1 MELVKKNENEQPP
14 KEPVKVWHKQQED
27 ILKDWSEMAAS
38 YQWLHSRSYN
48 KFKSQNMWFA
58 LPVIII
64 STVTGTANFAQSSLP
79 TAAQSW
85 APAAIG
91 FLNLTAG
98 LITTVAQFLRVSE
111 QMEGHRASSVEYGKL
126 ARNIEVELSLPAPER
141 NTGGLDYI
149 KQCRG
154 DIDRLI
160 EQSPD
165 IPMKILNQFQ
175 NNVMTDL
182 SGVDFGLPKI
192 LKLEPINVFREE
204 DQKLMEIK
212 KAKEKAMIFEE
223 ENRKRR
229 QIIQE
234 EENRR
239 KSIFD
244 SEGIQDKLDKLK
256 QMEDDKKKE
265 AEAKKNIS
273 INAISKTLGKLNSIM
288 IGHDNSSDDDS
299 ETSPQHD
306 FSTPSIII
314 DIQEQLEQD
323 PSGNNNDNQDPSG
336 NNNDNQDPSGNNN
349 DNQDP
354 SNNTPVIIG

>member
-1 MELVKKNENEQPP
+1 MELVEVNNTEQPP
-14 KEPVKVWHKQQED
+14 KKEKEKIWHKQQED

-79 TAAQSW
+79 EDAQTW

-111 QMEGHRASSVEYGKL
+111 QMEGHRASGVEYGKL
-126 ARNIEVELSLPAPER
+126 ARNIEVELSLPASER
-141 NTGGLDYI
+141 NSGGLEYI

-223 ENRKRR
+223 EKRKRE
-229 QIIQE
+229 QIIKE
-234 EENRR
+234 DADRR
-239 KSIFD
+239 QSIFD

-256 QMEDDKKKE
+256 QMEDAKKKE

-306 FSTPSIII
+306 FSTPSVII
-314 DIQEQLEQD
+314 DIEEQLELD
-323 PSGNNNDNQDPSG
+323 PSGNNTEDPVDNNQDPS
-336 NNNDNQDPSGNNN
+336 NN
-349 DNQDP
+349 DP

>member
-1 MELVKKNENEQPP
+1 MVRSSCCYYYTLLLV
-14 KEPVKVWHKQQED
+14 
-27 ILKDWSEMAAS
+27 
-38 YQWLHSRSYN
+38 
-48 KFKSQNMWFA
+48 
-58 LPVIII
+58 
-64 STVTGTANFAQSSLP
+64 LP
-79 TAAQSW
+79 TSHKVPSPSAAQAW

-141 NTGGLDYI
+141 NTGGLEYI

-165 IPMKILNQFQ
+165 IPMKILGEFQ
-175 NNVMTDL
+175 HNVMVDL

-212 KAKEKAMIFEE
+212 KAQEKRAIFEE
-223 ENRKRR
+223 EKKENANKLLKKKK
-229 QIIQE
+229 I
-234 EENRR
+234 EENLFL
-239 KSIFD
+239 IP
-244 SEGIQDKLDKLK
+244 EGIQDKLDKLK
-256 QMEDDKKKE
+256 QMEDEKKKA

-273 INAISKTLGKLNSIM
+273 INAISKKLLAN
-288 IGHDNSSDDDS
+288 
-299 ETSPQHD
+299 
-306 FSTPSIII
+306 
-314 DIQEQLEQD
+314 
-323 PSGNNNDNQDPSG
+323 
-336 NNNDNQDPSGNNN
+336 
-349 DNQDP
+349 
-354 SNNTPVIIG
+354 

>member
-1 MELVKKNENEQPP
+1 MELADVKNTEQPP
-14 KEPVKVWHKQQED
+14 KIEKDKVWHKQQED

-64 STVTGTANFAQSSLP
+64 STITGTANFAQSSLP
-79 TAAQSW
+79 TAAQAW

-141 NTGGLDYI
+141 NTGGLEYI

-165 IPMKILNQFQ
+165 IPMKILGEFQ
-175 NNVMTDL
+175 HNVMVDL

-212 KAKEKAMIFEE
+212 KAQEKRAIFEE
-223 ENRKRR
+223 EKRKRE
-229 QIIQE
+229 QIIKE

-256 QMEDDKKKE
+256 QMEDEKKKA

-288 IGHDNSSDDDS
+288 IGGGSSDDDS
-299 ETSPQHD
+299 DSHSPKHD
-306 FSTPSIII
+306 FSTPSVII
-314 DIQEQLEQD
+314 DIEEQLD
-323 PSGNNNDNQDPSG
+323 IDLSGNNQDPSG
-336 NNNDNQDPSGNNN
+336 NNQDPSGNN
-349 DNQDP
+349 QDP
-354 SNNTPVIIG
+354 SNNARVSIG

>member
-1 MELVKKNENEQPP
+1 
-14 KEPVKVWHKQQED
+14 
-27 ILKDWSEMAAS
+27 
-38 YQWLHSRSYN
+38 
-48 KFKSQNMWFA
+48 MWFA

-64 STVTGTANFAQSSLP
+64 STITGTANFAQSSLP
-79 TAAQSW
+79 TAAQAW

-141 NTGGLDYI
+141 NTAGLEYI

-165 IPMKILNQFQ
+165 IPMKILGEFQ
-175 NNVMTDL
+175 KGVMVDL

-212 KAKEKAMIFEE
+212 KAQEMLSLSKKVESKA
-223 ENRKRR
+223 
-229 QIIQE
+229 
-234 EENRR
+234 
-239 KSIFD
+239 
-244 SEGIQDKLDKLK
+244 
-256 QMEDDKKKE
+256 
-265 AEAKKNIS
+265 
-273 INAISKTLGKLNSIM
+273 T
-288 IGHDNSSDDDS
+288 
-299 ETSPQHD
+299 
-306 FSTPSIII
+306 
-314 DIQEQLEQD
+314 
-323 PSGNNNDNQDPSG
+323 
-336 NNNDNQDPSGNNN
+336 
-349 DNQDP
+349 
-354 SNNTPVIIG
+354 

>member
-1 MELVKKNENEQPP
+1 MELIEINNKDIVQTKEPP
-14 KEPVKVWHKQQED
+14 KIWHKQQED

-79 TAAQSW
+79 TSAQSW

-111 QMEGHRASSVEYGKL
+111 QMEGHRASGVEYGKL
-126 ARNIEVELSLPAPER
+126 ARNIEVELSLPADER
-141 NTGGLDYI
+141 NSGGLEYI

-175 NNVMTDL
+175 NNVMPDL

-204 DQKLMEIK
+204 DQKLMQIK
-212 KAKEKAMIFEE
+212 KDKEKALIFEQE
-223 ENRKRR
+223 KQRR
-229 QIIQE
+229 QLIIQE
-234 EENRR
+234 EEN
-239 KSIFD
+239 K
-244 SEGIQDKLDKLK
+244 
-256 QMEDDKKKE
+256 
-265 AEAKKNIS
+265 
-273 INAISKTLGKLNSIM
+273 
-288 IGHDNSSDDDS
+288 
-299 ETSPQHD
+299 PQIL
-306 FSTPSIII
+306 FPRP
-314 DIQEQLEQD
+314 LV
-323 PSGNNNDNQDPSG
+323 N
-336 NNNDNQDPSGNNN
+336 
-349 DNQDP
+349 
-354 SNNTPVIIG
+354 

>member
-1 MELVKKNENEQPP
+1 MEIVEINNTEQTPKKE
-14 KEPVKVWHKQQED
+14 KEKIWHKQQED

-79 TAAQSW
+79 TEAQSW

-111 QMEGHRASSVEYGKL
+111 QMEGHRASGVEYGKL
-126 ARNIEVELSLPAPER
+126 ARNIEVELSLPAAER

-149 KQCRG
+149 KQCRA

-175 NNVMTDL
+175 NNVMVDL

-204 DQKLMEIK
+204 DQKIMEIK
-212 KAKEKAMIFEE
+212 KAKEKALIFEE
-223 ENRKRR
+223 EKRKREL
-229 QIIQE
+229 IIKE

-256 QMEDDKKKE
+256 KMENDKKKE

-288 IGHDNSSDDDS
+288 IGQHSSDDDDDS
-299 ETSPQHD
+299 DNPPNP
-306 FSTPSIII
+306 FNTPSVII
-314 DIQEQLEQD
+314 DIQEQLD
-323 PSGNNNDNQDPSG
+323 LDLSGNNT
-336 NNNDNQDPSGNNN
+336 QDPSGNNN

-354 SNNTPVIIG
+354 SNNNPIIIG

>member
-14 KEPVKVWHKQQED
+14 KEQEKVWHKQQED

-64 STVTGTANFAQSSLP
+64 STITGTANFAQSSLP
-79 TAAQSW
+79 TSAQSW

-111 QMEGHRASSVEYGKL
+111 QMEGHRASGVEYGKL
-126 ARNIEVELSLPAPER
+126 ARNIEVELSLPALER
-141 NTGGLDYI
+141 NSAGLEYI

-175 NNVMTDL
+175 NNVMIDL

-204 DQKLMEIK
+204 DQKIMEIK

-223 ENRKRR
+223 EKRKRQ

-256 QMEDDKKKE
+256 QMENDKKKE

-273 INAISKTLGKLNSIM
+273 INAISKTLGRLNSIM
-288 IGHDNSSDDDS
+288 IGHDNSSDDDDS
-299 ETSPQHD
+299 DTPPNP
-306 FSTPSIII
+306 FINTPSVII

-323 PSGNNNDNQDPSG
+323 PSGNNTEDPSS
-336 NNNDNQDPSGNNN
+336 NNNN

-354 SNNTPVIIG
+354 SNNNPVIIG

>member
-1 MELVKKNENEQPP
+1 MELVEINNAEQPP
-14 KEPVKVWHKQQED
+14 KKEKEKVWHKQQED

-79 TAAQSW
+79 TEAQSW

-126 ARNIEVELSLPAPER
+126 ARNIEVELSLPAAER

-165 IPMKILNQFQ
+165 IPMKILGEFQ
-175 NNVMTDL
+175 NNVMVDL

-212 KAKEKAMIFEE
+212 KAKEKALIFEE
-223 ENRKRR
+223 EKRKREL
-229 QIIQE
+229 IIKE

-256 QMEDDKKKE
+256 KMENDKKKE

-288 IGHDNSSDDDS
+288 IGHDNSSDDDD
-299 ETSPQHD
+299 TDNPPNH
-306 FSTPSIII
+306 FTNTPSVII

-323 PSGNNNDNQDPSG
+323 PSGNNTE
-336 NNNDNQDPSGNNN
+336 DPSGNNN

-354 SNNTPVIIG
+354 SNNNTIIIG

>member
-1 MELVKKNENEQPP
+1 MELVDVNNTEQPP
-14 KEPVKVWHKQQED
+14 KKDQPKIWHKQQED

-79 TAAQSW
+79 EDAQSW

-111 QMEGHRASSVEYGKL
+111 QMEGHRASGVEYGKL
-126 ARNIEVELSLPAPER
+126 ARNIEVELSLPASER
-141 NTGGLDYI
+141 NTGGLEYI

-154 DIDRLI
+154 DIDRLT

-175 NNVMTDL
+175 NNVMVDL

-204 DQKLMEIK
+204 DQQLMEIK

-223 ENRKRR
+223 EQRKRK

-239 KSIFD
+239 QSIFD

-256 QMEDDKKKE
+256 QMEDAKKKE

-273 INAISKTLGKLNSIM
+273 INSISKTLGKLNSIM
-288 IGHDNSSDDDS
+288 IGHDNSSDDDDA
-299 ETSPQHD
+299 EPSPKHN
-306 FSTPSIII
+306 FNTPSVII
-314 DIQEQLEQD
+314 DIEEQLEQD
-323 PSGNNNDNQDPSG
+323 PSGNNTE
-336 NNNDNQDPSGNNN
+336 DPSGNNN

-354 SNNTPVIIG
+354 SNNNPVIIG

>member
-1 MELVKKNENEQPP
+1 MELADVKNIEQPP
-14 KEPVKVWHKQQED
+14 NTEIEKVWHKQQED

-79 TAAQSW
+79 TDAQSW

-111 QMEGHRASSVEYGKL
+111 QMEGHRASGVEYGKL
-126 ARNIEVELSLPAPER
+126 ARNIEVELSLPASER
-141 NTGGLDYI
+141 NSGGLEYI

-175 NNVMTDL
+175 NNVMVDL

-204 DQKLMEIK
+204 DQQLMEIK

-223 ENRKRR
+223 EKRKRQ
-229 QIIQE
+229 QIIKE

-239 KSIFD
+239 QSIFD

-256 QMEDDKKKE
+256 QMEDEQKKE

-288 IGHDNSSDDDS
+288 IGHDNSSDDDY
-299 ETSPQHD
+299 ETSPKHD
-306 FSTPSIII
+306 FSTPSVII
-314 DIQEQLEQD
+314 DIEEQLQLD
-323 PSGNNNDNQDPSG
+323 PSGNNTEDPSA
-336 NNNDNQDPSGNNN
+336 NNHH
-349 DNQDP
+349 NQDP
-354 SNNTPVIIG
+354 SNNNPLVIG

>member
-14 KEPVKVWHKQQED
+14 IKEPVKIWHKQQED

-38 YQWLHSRSYN
+38 YQWLHSRSYH

-111 QMEGHRASSVEYGKL
+111 QMEGHRASGVEYGKL
-126 ARNIEVELSLPAPER
+126 ARNIEVELSLPADER
-141 NTGGLDYI
+141 NSGGLEYI

-165 IPMKILNQFQ
+165 IPMKILNHFQ
-175 NNVMTDL
+175 NNVMVDL

-204 DQKLMEIK
+204 DQQLMQIK
-212 KAKEKAMIFEE
+212 KAKETAMIFEQE
-223 ENRKRR
+223 KKKR
-229 QIIQE
+229 QLIIKE

-256 QMEDDKKKE
+256 KMENDKKKE

-273 INAISKTLGKLNSIM
+273 INSISKTLGKLNSIM
-288 IGHDNSSDDDS
+288 IGHHSSDDD
-299 ETSPQHD
+299 EDPPND
-306 FSTPSIII
+306 FSTPSVII

-323 PSGNNNDNQDPSG
+323 PSGNNNDNI
-336 NNNDNQDPSGNNN
+336 DPSGNNN

-354 SNNTPVIIG
+354 SNNNPVIIG

>member
-1 MELVKKNENEQPP
+1 MELIDVNNTEQPP
-14 KEPVKVWHKQQED
+14 KKEKEKVWHKQQED
-27 ILKDWSEMAAS
+27 ILKDWSEMSAS

-64 STVTGTANFAQSSLP
+64 STITGTANFAQSSLP
-79 TAAQSW
+79 TEAQSW

-126 ARNIEVELSLPAPER
+126 ARNIEVELSLPAAER
-141 NTGGLDYI
+141 NSGGLEYI

-165 IPMKILNQFQ
+165 IPMKILNKFQ
-175 NNVMTDL
+175 SNVMTDL

-223 ENRKRR
+223 EKRKRE
-229 QIIQE
+229 QIIKE
-234 EENRR
+234 DADRR
-239 KSIFD
+239 QSFFA

-256 QMEDDKKKE
+256 QMEDAKKKE

-299 ETSPQHD
+299 ETSPKHN
-306 FSTPSIII
+306 FSTPSVII
-314 DIQEQLEQD
+314 DIEEQLVLD
-323 PSGNNNDNQDPSG
+323 PSGNNQDPP
-336 NNNDNQDPSGNNN
+336 DN
-349 DNQDP
+349 NQDP
-354 SNNTPVIIG
+354 SNNDPSNNQRVTIG